1 MPETVEATEEVEQP
15 ENQKA
20 PSASEMNE
28 EAKIFSKNWTEIAKP
43 KWLQFEEAT
52 IRSGYGKFIMDPLE
66 PGFGTTIG
74 HALRRVL
81 LSSVRGSAIFAV
93 QIEGVTHE
101 FSNISGVVED
111 VLQIILN
118 IKELQLEQYFDGV
131 IELELIGEGPC
142 ILTGK
147 DIATFEKAKV
157 LNPNKVI
164 ATLQEG
170 ATISM
175 TLYAQFNKGYVTSE
189 VNQENE
195 LPVGTIYL
203 DSNHSPIKRVN
214 YKISTQTVNEQEQ
227 DQMDMEVWTSGAVN
241 PIDSVAYA
249 AKIMKE
255 HMEVFINFDP
265 EKRIEP
271 DEDLDV
277 EEAPTNDNLYRSV
290 SELELSVRSINCLQ
304 NAKIETIA
312 DLVQKTEAEM
322 LRTKNFGRKSLNEI
336 KTILSAMN
344 LSLGMKLENFDP
356 DANPVEK
363 AKKE

>member
-1 MPETVEATEEVEQP
+1 M
-15 ENQKA
+15 
-20 PSASEMNE
+20 
-28 EAKIFSKNWTEIAKP
+28 
-43 KWLQFEEAT
+43 
-52 IRSGYGKFIMDPLE
+52 G
-66 PGFGTTIG
+66 
-74 HALRRVL
+74 
-81 LSSVRGSAIFAV
+81 
-93 QIEGVTHE
+93 QIERILNRFGQETIQIIQANLSRTNTNATGETSRSLESRVVGETKLKVTGKP
-101 FSNISGVVED
+101 FINVVE
-111 VLQIILN
+111 
-118 IKELQLEQYFDGV
+118 
-131 IELELIGEGPC
+131 
-142 ILTGK
+142 TGRK
-147 DIATFEKAKV
+147 PGKRPPI
-157 LNPNKVI
+157 
-164 ATLQEG
+164 
-170 ATISM
+170 
-175 TLYAQFNKGYVTSE
+175 
-189 VNQENE
+189 
-195 LPVGTIYL
+195 
-203 DSNHSPIKRVN
+203 SPIVRWLNSGK
-214 YKISTQTVNEQEQ
+214 
-227 DQMDMEVWTSGAVN
+227 TSFEGK
-241 PIDSVAYA
+241 IDSVAYA

-255 HMEVFINFDP
+255 QMEVFINFDP

>member
-1 MPETVEATEEVEQP
+1 
-15 ENQKA
+15 
-20 PSASEMNE
+20 MNE
-28 EAKIFSKNWTEIAKP
+28 ELQETESAASVVNPASLSTHVGEMLWPEVLKV
-43 KWLQFEEAT
+43 EADT
-52 IRSGYGKFIMDPLE
+52 LSNEYGRFAVEALE
-66 PGFGTTIG
+66 QGFGLTIG
-74 HALRRVL
+74 HMLRRTL
-81 LSSVRGSAIFAV
+81 LSSIRGSAVFAV
-93 QIEGVTHE
+93 QIEGVAHE
-101 FSNISGVVED
+101 FTQLPGILED
-111 VLQIILN
+111 VVQIILN
-118 IKELQLEQYFDGV
+118 FKNLDIQQFEDDI

-142 ILTGK
+142 ILRGK
-147 DIATFEKAKV
+147 DISTFNKAEI
-157 LNPNKVI
+157 LNPDCEIAHLEEN
-164 ATLQEG
+164 ATL
-170 ATISM
+170 SM
-175 TLYAQFNKGYVTSE
+175 TLYVRMNKGYVTAE
-189 VNQENE
+189 ENQSRE
-195 LPVGTIYL
+195 LPVNVIYL
-203 DSNHSPIKRVN
+203 DSSHSPIKRVN
-214 YKISTQTVNEQEQ
+214 YNISTQIVDEQEQ
-227 DQMDMEVWTSGAVN
+227 DQLDMEIWTSGAVN

-356 DANPVEK
+356 DANLVEK

>member
-1 MPETVEATEEVEQP
+1 
-15 ENQKA
+15 
-20 PSASEMNE
+20 MNLD
-28 EAKIFSKNWTEIAKP
+28 IQ
-43 KWLQFEEAT
+43 QFEDD
-52 IRSGYGKFIMDPLE
+52 I
-66 PGFGTTIG
+66 
-74 HALRRVL
+74 
-81 LSSVRGSAIFAV
+81 
-93 QIEGVTHE
+93 
-101 FSNISGVVED
+101 
-111 VLQIILN
+111 
-118 IKELQLEQYFDGV
+118 

-142 ILTGK
+142 ILRGK
-147 DIATFEKAKV
+147 DISTFNKAEI
-157 LNPNKVI
+157 LNPDCEIAHLEEN
-164 ATLQEG
+164 ATL
-170 ATISM
+170 SM
-175 TLYAQFNKGYVTSE
+175 TLYVRMNKGYVTAE
-189 VNQENE
+189 ENQSRE
-195 LPVGTIYL
+195 LPVNVIYL
-203 DSNHSPIKRVN
+203 DSSHSPIKRVN
-214 YKISTQTVNEQEQ
+214 YNISTQTVDEQEQ
-227 DQMDMEVWTSGAVN
+227 DQLNMEIWTSGAVN

-304 NAKIETIA
+304 NAKIEAIA

-356 DANPVEK
+356 DANLVEK
-363 AKKE
+363 SKERVIDHATLESWKKAWSFLITPPSNDAQHGDFNPRKWGSHLYPSPSQRGSCALRENDYLCQTW